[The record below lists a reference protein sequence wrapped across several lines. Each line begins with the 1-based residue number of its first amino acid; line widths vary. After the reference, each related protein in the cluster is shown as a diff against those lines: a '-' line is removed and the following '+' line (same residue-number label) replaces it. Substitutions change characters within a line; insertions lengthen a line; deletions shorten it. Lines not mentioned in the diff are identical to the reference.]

1 MLTPCVRWD
10 LDTCSIRIRSD
21 PRVIPTSLYIY
32 SSQLIFP
39 RLRIVDAD
47 ISTATIVGVSCSIL
61 VLLFLVQP
69 FGEYPVHYANDH
81 H

>member
-1 MLTPCVRWD
+1 MLTACIRWD

-21 PRVIPTSLYIY
+21 PRVIPTSLYVDP
-32 SSQLIFP
+32 SLLIFP
-39 RLRIVDAD
+39 SLRIVDDD